1 MMQLRQYMKYPG
13 HESSILEFGKNRTI
27 RPFSW
32 GQVSATRKGPWL
44 FDLLVLPM
52 PWGLPWGNR
61 KSQRL

>member
-27 RPFSW
+27 RPFSL
-32 GQVSATRKGPWL
+32 GLASATREGPWL

-52 PWGLPWGNR
+52 PR
-61 KSQRL
+61 A